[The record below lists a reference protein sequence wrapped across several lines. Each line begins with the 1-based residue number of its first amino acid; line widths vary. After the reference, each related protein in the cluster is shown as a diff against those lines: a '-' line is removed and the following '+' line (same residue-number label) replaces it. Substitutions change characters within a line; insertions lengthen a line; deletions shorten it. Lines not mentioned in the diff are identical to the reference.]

1 MLRNNDSSKFTSD
14 YLLISVDTWIK
25 LTGLFLLLITWGLI
39 TTSFFIKYNVT
50 VKGLSQVRPVGG
62 TKLVESQKSGI
73 IENISVV
80 KNQLVN
86 RGDIIAT
93 LDSTDIAIQKKQ
105 LMSNIEQKLLKIK
118 QIDTQIELLNQQTLA
133 EDEFL
138 TQEIL
143 IAEMELNQ
151 VEKETYRQ
159 KISTGTNLQEIEA
172 SFELA
177 KNEIVIYEK
186 LFEEWIVSELE
197 LQEKRRNLKI
207 AEARLMNAQATTNIG
222 DNNINIAQTKITQ
235 LINKRIT
242 TLANLNRE
250 KEALLRERLEMETL
264 LREEQKNLE
273 KIERELE
280 KSLIRS
286 SATGVILELHL
297 RNEQQFVDV
306 NDVIAE
312 ILPQDV
318 DLIINTLVSN
328 QDIDKVV
335 IGQSANLQINACP
348 HQEFGT
354 LSGIVTQISPDANGE
369 SYFEVIIKPKKLS
382 LDNGKVEC
390 TIKSGMKGKANIIS
404 RQETFLEFV
413 LRKTRLLR

>member
-1 MLRNNDSSKFTSD
+1 
-14 YLLISVDTWIK
+14 
-25 LTGLFLLLITWGLI
+25 
-39 TTSFFIKYNVT
+39 
-50 VKGLSQVRPVGG
+50 
-62 TKLVESQKSGI
+62 
-73 IENISVV
+73 
-80 KNQLVN
+80 
-86 RGDIIAT
+86 
-93 LDSTDIAIQKKQ
+93 
-105 LMSNIEQKLLKIK
+105 
-118 QIDTQIELLNQQTLA
+118 
-133 EDEFL
+133 
-138 TQEIL
+138 
-143 IAEMELNQ
+143 
-151 VEKETYRQ
+151 
-159 KISTGTNLQEIEA
+159 
-172 SFELA
+172 
-177 KNEIVIYEK
+177 
-186 LFEEWIVSELE
+186 
-197 LQEKRRNLKI
+197 
-207 AEARLMNAQATTNIG
+207 MNAQATTNIG